1 MRHPRGSTRES
12 ASRQRRGTLRGRAAV
27 VKQAACNKSIATIQT
42 HEEKSRDDMNS
53 LLPRYGVLL
62 LAAAGLS
69 ASACVREKEAAP
81 KKPAVPA
88 QSQSAPRPG
97 PAEYDIEGKRR
108 AKPRATMGAIE
119 ADPTPP
125 RKRQPP
131 DKPVPKR

>member
-1 MRHPRGSTRES
+1 MSG
-12 ASRQRRGTLRGRAAV
+12 QRWSSE
-27 VKQAACNKSIATIQT
+27 AACNKSIATIQP

-62 LAAAGLS
+62 LAAACLS

-88 QSQSAPRPG
+88 QSQSAPRQG
-97 PAEYDIEGKRR
+97 LAEYDIAGKRR
-108 AKPRATMGAIE
+108 TKPRAAMGALE
-119 ADPTPP
+119 ADRTPP
-125 RKRQPP
+125 PQKRQVP